1 MVEFNHDQ
9 GALHWCLTLDG
20 LGSYSGTYTPAV
32 GETRYDAY
40 QRIRSAVLEEAGRA
54 DGLVPVTLFFDLQ
67 PNVLAVPV
75 VA

>member
-1 MVEFNHDQ
+1 MMEIGHDQ

-20 LGSYSGTYTPAV
+20 VGSYSGTCTPAV
-32 GETRYDAY
+32 GETRYDLY

-75 VA
+75 VV

>member
-20 LGSYSGTYTPAV
+20 VGSYSGTYTPAA
-32 GETRYDAY
+32 GETRYDVY
-40 QRIRSAVLEEAGRA
+40 LRIRSEVLAAAGRA
-54 DGLVPVTLFFDLQ
+54 DGLVPPTLFFDLQ